1 MLSRLRESLLQGN
14 RVLPVVLA
22 VLAVLILVWVIF
34 GIVLGGDDQGQVAD
48 QEIVAQSQEG
58 DADGA
63 EPAAPEVENRNVDSY
78 AAYEAKDPFRQLV
91 ESADADTGSTTDGGT
106 TGGSDG
112 GPGGSDNGIGG
123 GGDSGGSTGG
133 GGRAGGST
141 SGDGG
146 GQRGQGMDSD
156 DDKVSDNREEQL
168 GLDPTNPDT
177 DGDGIRDG
185 ADDSNGDGRPDR
197 DIGRRGAGSGG
208 RNGGSGGNDG
218 LFDSGGSIFRS
229 GE

>member
-22 VLAVLILVWVIF
+22 VLAVLILVWIIF
-34 GIVLGGDDQGQVAD
+34 GLVLGGDDQGQVAD

-63 EPAAPEVENRNVDSY
+63 EPATPEVENRNVDSY

-91 ESADADTGSTTDGGT
+91 EFADADTAGT
-106 TGGSDG
+106 TPEETVEQETVEQETGSNEAIT
-112 GPGGSDNGIGG
+112 PGGATNEAGGRQQGG
-123 GGDSGGSTGG
+123 GQG
-133 GGRAGGST
+133 
-141 SGDGG
+141 GG

-168 GLDPTNPDT
+168 DLDPTNPDT

-185 ADDSNGDGRPDR
+185 ADDSNRDGRPDR

-208 RNGGSGGNDG
+208 RNGDSGGNDG

>member
-34 GIVLGGDDQGQVAD
+34 GIVLGGDDQGQVVD
-48 QEIVAQSQEG
+48 QEIVAQSQKG

-91 ESADADTGSTTDGGT
+91 EPADADTGSTTDGGT

-146 GQRGQGMDSD
+146 GQRGQEMDSD

-197 DIGRRGAGSGG
+197 DIGKRGAGSGG

-218 LFDSGGSIFRS
+218 LFHSGGSIFRS

>member
-22 VLAVLILVWVIF
+22 VLAVLILAWVIF
-34 GIVLGGDDQGQVAD
+34 GLVLGGDDQGQVAD

-91 ESADADTGSTTDGGT
+91 ESADADTAGT
-106 TGGSDG
+106 TPEETVEQETVEQETDSNEAIT
-112 GPGGSDNGIGG
+112 PGGATNEA
-123 GGDSGGSTGG
+123 
-133 GGRAGGST
+133 GGRRQGGEQ
-141 SGDGG
+141 GG
-146 GQRGQGMDSD
+146 RGQRGQGMDSD
-156 DDKVSDNREEQL
+156 DDKVSDTREEQL